1 MIVSLWLFGNEM
13 NTNDIYIYIYEETI
27 NVYTGNNN
35 RFSEYIQEDPI
46 DSYLLK
52 MNVEKYL

>member
-1 MIVSLWLFGNEM
+1 M
-13 NTNDIYIYIYEETI
+13 IYIYIYEETI

-52 MNVEKYL
+52 MNVEKIPVGKLELLFMSEIYQC